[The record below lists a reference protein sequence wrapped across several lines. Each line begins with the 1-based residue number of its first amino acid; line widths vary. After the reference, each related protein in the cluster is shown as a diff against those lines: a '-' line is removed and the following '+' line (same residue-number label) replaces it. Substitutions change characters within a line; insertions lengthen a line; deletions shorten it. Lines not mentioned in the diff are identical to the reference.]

1 MIYRYTKCESVIAKI
16 MADANMSEKD
26 MRVTDMREWIFE
38 AVEKIGA
45 PV

>member
-1 MIYRYTKCESVIAKI
+1 MIYRYIKCESVIAKI
-16 MADANMSEKD
+16 MADANMSDKD

-38 AVEKIGA
+38 AVDDIGA